1 MKFLALLLTTFFVS
15 TFLFGQISI
24 DQQDFMT
31 AGDTVRISFT
41 EDPSIDFAS
50 SGPNMTWN
58 FSNLIASSQ
67 QLVSPQA
74 VAVGGLFVEI
84 VFNSN
89 NKWKSDYFIDFLDLP
104 LDQVG
109 GFLPINIE
117 NVYQFHALSPDSNF
131 ITGLSI
137 LAEGNNIP
145 FRSDTIEVTYPLPLT
160 FGDSYTSRGYT
171 KADFNPFFDGVFIQ
185 YRERNTVVD
194 GHGTLITPFNTF
206 DAIRM
211 HHVIDEVDSFYF
223 DLGFGATWFPLTV
236 PRRHF
241 YEWWAKGE
249 KLPVFSISTTELNGN
264 ESVTSI
270 AYRDIYLGLDAATNE
285 FKDVALNYFPNP
297 TDGILNINAS
307 FPIEYCNVIDGSGQ
321 VIKFIE
327 VGLEN
332 NTNLDLSSLT
342 SGVYLIAIKG
352 IGQHQIIRILK
363 E

>member
-1 MKFLALLLTTFFVS
+1 MQLFTLLFTTIFIAS
-15 TFLFGQISI
+15 ICYAQITLE
-24 DQQDFMT
+24 QQDFMT
-31 AGDTVRISFT
+31 AGDTVRISYS
-41 EDPSIDFAS
+41 EDPNIDFITT
-50 SGPNMTWN
+50 GENITWN

-67 QLVSPQA
+67 ALISPQP
-74 VAVGGLFVEI
+74 VSEGGLFAQV

-89 NKWKSDYFIDFLDLP
+89 NKWKSDYFVEFLDLP

-109 GFLPINIE
+109 SFLPINIE
-117 NVYQFHALSPDSNF
+117 NVFQFHALSPDSNY

-137 LAEGNNIP
+137 LVEGNNVP
-145 FRSDTIEVTYPLPLT
+145 FRSDTIEVSYSLPLT
-160 FGDSYTSRGYT
+160 FGNSYDSRGYT
-171 KADFNPFFDGVFIQ
+171 KADFNPIFDGIFIQ
-185 YRERNTVVD
+185 YRERNTIVD
-194 GHGTLITPFNTF
+194 GHGTLITPYNTF
-206 DAIRM
+206 DVIRM
-211 HHVIDEVDSFYF
+211 HHIIDEVDSFYF
-223 DLGFGATWFPLTV
+223 DLGFGATWFPLNV